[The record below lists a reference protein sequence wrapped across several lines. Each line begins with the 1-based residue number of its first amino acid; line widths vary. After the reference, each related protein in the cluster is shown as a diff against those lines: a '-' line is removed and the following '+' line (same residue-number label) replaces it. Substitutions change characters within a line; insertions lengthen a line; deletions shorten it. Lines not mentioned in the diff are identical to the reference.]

1 MLKTVYSPSFVRAR
15 RCALPSVASDA
26 RVFDS
31 NSGPN
36 LNSKPDFRFNLRAAS
51 PARKG
56 ANAMMKKIQI
66 ALLICALGV
75 TPSRAA
81 FAEYDEICLR
91 SKAGFVSSFVWAFAG
106 RDNPNALDTGR
117 PGRNIQ
123 DGVGVNPVRIN
134 ETKCFSLSESG
145 AQPGDR
151 LRFYV
156 KAHGGRTV
164 RCRPGRETR
173 DTEEGVFL
181 NPDGPRGGRLTFY
194 SSGSTLSHGCHLESG
209 ELRMHSECNATLEG
223 MLNTGCAPWRPEITP
238 DVLHDIVENDRGL
251 GMLGSALRNSADV
264 LRENER
270 GESVLHVA
278 ARLEL
283 AQYISPLI
291 SGGARLRS
299 RDNDGATT
307 LISAVGANPRNL
319 DALRELLARD
329 ISPNL
334 ARDNGDFP
342 TYIAAQNGR
351 DDIVR
356 MLAENGANIN
366 AAHAENGRTAL
377 GIALERGHER
387 VVDYLRGRNA
397 DEGIYNALIYNI
409 VDRDWGLFRLRDALN
424 RGADPDFADENGETA
439 LHLAARQNSSD
450 YVDDLIFIGAADK
463 DAQNGTGQTPLMALV
478 AAGHGNLDALRLLV
492 AAGARAGIPQSDGV
506 TPLYSA
512 VLQGRKDMVEIITLD
527 SAMDIN
533 ARNPAN
539 GLTAYG
545 LAESRADNGR
555 DRQYERIRAFLERR
569 GGAR

>member
-1 MLKTVYSPSFVRAR
+1 MLKTVYSPSFARAR

-31 NSGPN
+31 NSAPN
-36 LNSKPDFRFNLRAAS
+36 LNSKPDLCFNLSAAS
-51 PARKG
+51 RVRKG

-66 ALLICALGV
+66 ALLICALGL
-75 TPSRAA
+75 TPSRAVL
-81 FAEYDEICLR
+81 AEYDEICLR

-106 RDNPNALDTGR
+106 RDNPNALDTGS
-117 PGRNIQ
+117 PGRNIR

-134 ETKCFSLSESG
+134 QTRCFNLSESG

-164 RCRPGRETR
+164 RCRPGRNTR

-209 ELRMHSECNATLEG
+209 ERRMHSGCNASLEG
-223 MLNTGCAPWRPEITP
+223 MLNTGCAPFRPAITP

-251 GMLGSALRNSADV
+251 GMLGSALRNGADV
-264 LRENER
+264 LRENGR

-283 AQYISPLI
+283 AQYIPPLL
-291 SGGARLRS
+291 SGGARAHS

-307 LISAVGANPRNL
+307 IISAVGANPRNL
-319 DALRELLARD
+319 DALRALLTGD

-342 TYIAAQNGR
+342 LYIAAQNGR

-356 MLAENGANIN
+356 LLTENGANIN
-366 AAHAENGRTAL
+366 AAHPENGLTAL
-377 GIALERGHER
+377 GVALERGHER
-387 VVDYLRGRNA
+387 VIEYLRERNA
-397 DEGIYNALIYNI
+397 DEGIYDAVIYNI
-409 VDRDWGLFRLRDALN
+409 IDRDWGLHRLRDALN
-424 RGADPDFADENGETA
+424 RGADPNFADENGETA
-439 LHLAARQNSSD
+439 LHLAAGRNRAD
-450 YVDDLIFIGAADK
+450 YANDLIFIGAANR
-463 DAQNGTGQTPLMALV
+463 DAQNRMGQTPLMALV
-478 AAGHGNLDALRLLV
+478 AAGHENLDALRLLV
-492 AAGARAGIPQSDGV
+492 AAGAQAGIPQSDGV

-512 VLQGRKDMVEIITLD
+512 VLQGRKDMVEVITLD
-527 SAMDIN
+527 YAMDIN